1 MSKTRAKSKQ
11 VDFEAALKELEGVVE
26 QLETGSLSLDRSLVL
41 FERGVELARL
51 CKARLDE
58 AELRVSKLVKD
69 KEGLFREE
77 PFEEPSD
84 RQARREKE

>member
-1 MSKTRAKSKQ
+1 MRKTRAKYEP

-26 QLETGSLSLDRSLVL
+26 QLETGSLSLDVSLAL

-51 CKARLDE
+51 CKTRLDE

-69 KEGLFREE
+69 KQGLFREE
-77 PFEEPSD
+77 PFAEPPDGQAGQEE
-84 RQARREKE
+84 E